1 MVKGV
6 VWPPTK
12 GQKKKRFGFFFSF
25 SLSNLPRMQRWVFH
39 FLDLR
44 KMWAHRLFE
53 GIWFLVFGFWFWG
66 SGDRRKKEKK
76 RREEEDFFF

>member
-1 MVKGV
+1 
-6 VWPPTK
+6 
-12 GQKKKRFGFFFSF
+12 
-25 SLSNLPRMQRWVFH
+25 MQRWVFH

-76 RREEEDFFF
+76 RREEEDFFFRDFGDVFWPFWGGRTTPKSMGWFRPPPYRS